1 MPSLY
6 RTIRD
11 MMSRKPED
19 AAREQYLLREAYY
32 EVFKSDK
39 GQLVLADILRRG
51 SVDQSTFTAGDPHL
65 TSFKEGQR
73 RLSLEILN
81 MAVIGPDE
89 DALIRS
95 MMKNQTSEVFNK

>member
-1 MPSLY
+1 MPNIY

-11 MMSRKPED
+11 MMSRKPSD
-19 AAREQYLLREAYY
+19 SAKEQYALRQAYY
-32 EVFKSDK
+32 EIFKSDK

-81 MAVIGPDE
+81 MAVVGPDE
-89 DALIRS
+89 DALIRA
-95 MMKNQTSEVFNK
+95 MMSNQTSEVFNK